1 MLRQGLLRLRERMV
15 LGPLCGHLQAA
26 ETINAWAHVVDATG
40 RGGVLTVTEK
50 RCLVHCGP
58 PGSEPVT
65 IAATE
70 LDAWRLE
77 SVHPTVVELALETEP
92 ERVVF
97 QLPLTTHGQARKAS
111 EVVREL
117 ASWDPGVERAQPPV
131 LTSSRLGLR
140 GHVRR
145 VVVTLV
151 GVVLMLLSAL
161 FASPFFPG
169 PGALTF
175 LLALALLARE
185 YDWARDVHV
194 WTRRRFEQ
202 LWAWLQQRREQ
213 RRERRAASQE
223 S

>member
-40 RGGVLTVTEK
+40 RGGVLTVTEQ

-65 IAATE
+65 ITATE
-70 LDAWRLE
+70 LDAWRLD
-77 SVHPTVVELALETEP
+77 SVHATVVELALETPP

-111 EVVREL
+111 EVLREL
-117 ASWDPGVERAQPPV
+117 ASWDLGIEQVQPPV

-145 VVVTLV
+145 VVVTIV
-151 GVVLMLLSAL
+151 GVVLVLLSAL

-223 S
+223 G